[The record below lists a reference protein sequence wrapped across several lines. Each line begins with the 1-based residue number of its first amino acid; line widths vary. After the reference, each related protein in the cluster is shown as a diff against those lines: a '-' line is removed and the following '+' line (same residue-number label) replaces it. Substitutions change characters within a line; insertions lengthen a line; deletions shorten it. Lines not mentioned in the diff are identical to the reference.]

1 MSERCGNCGAELYA
15 GQQFCRRC
23 GAAVRAEDAGEAPT
37 QMLGPGAR
45 ETGGA
50 YDPELTAPFSGGGAA
65 GTDPSMRPPPTA
77 PQAPFVRFNPTTP
90 LEPAAARK
98 ERARWVLPFVLGV
111 ALACV
116 GGLLIYMQSSHRKTV
131 RKPTEVKKVV
141 VAPPQMPPL
150 PPEAVEAIKRAAG
163 DARQWEDLASL
174 APMDEAGADT
184 DDDETVVTKTYP
196 LAADAAFVLRNR
208 KGDITVEGWD
218 KESAQVRVT
227 KRGGS
232 AEERRAP
239 HVLVGMRGERLV
251 LASAARG
258 EGPVE
263 VSYEIKLPR
272 SLRQLEISADESE
285 VKLAGMKGS
294 VVVDVKQGTLEF
306 VDVTGTTLGKL
317 IKGKTKVAFPGAAPD
332 GAQEFTV
339 MSGNVEVDLAAAMN
353 ADVKAETMDGDVEAD
368 SSLGLKLVKT
378 AAGQHALG
386 RLGAGAD
393 PLLIK
398 VVNGDIKLR
407 K

>member
-1 MSERCGNCGAELYA
+1 M
-15 GQQFCRRC
+15 
-23 GAAVRAEDAGEAPT
+23 
-37 QMLGPGAR
+37 
-45 ETGGA
+45 
-50 YDPELTAPFSGGGAA
+50 
-65 GTDPSMRPPPTA
+65 
-77 PQAPFVRFNPTTP
+77 
-90 LEPAAARK
+90 
-98 ERARWVLPFVLGV
+98 
-111 ALACV
+111 
-116 GGLLIYMQSSHRKTV
+116 
-131 RKPTEVKKVV
+131 KKVAV
-141 VAPPQMPPL
+141 KTPPVPPF
-150 PPEAVEAIKRAAG
+150 PPEAVEAIERAAG
-163 DARQWEDLASL
+163 AARQWEDLASL

-196 LAADAAFVLRNR
+196 LGANAAFVLRNM

-218 KESAQVRVT
+218 REAAEVRVT

-232 AEERRAP
+232 AEQRRAR
-239 HVLVGMRGERLV
+239 HVLVGMKGERLV
-251 LASAARG
+251 VQSAPG
-258 EGPVE
+258 PGGPVE

-272 SLRQLEISADESE
+272 SLRQLEINADESE

-294 VVVDVKQGTLEF
+294 VAVDVKQGALEF

-368 SSLGLKLVKT
+368 SSLGLRLVKT
-378 AAGQHALG
+378 AAGHHALG